1 MAFDKISAADRE
13 GKGNVGQ
20 PDTPNLTTSEMQE
33 QMDSLPNL
41 MIDKFN
47 EFIDALNANTAAANI
62 GASVPNGI
70 TAQENIQS
78 ILNAMVLNLALCVS
92 DKHTHANK
100 EVLDMISSDS
110 LEAYDRLVV
119 LLDGL
124 NSFETFLTNTDSSF
138 PTSGAVKRFVDSYDM
153 RSKILE
159 AAYPVGCVYSTT
171 GTAPGT
177 VFGGTWSFIDS
188 SDGVSR
194 YVRVS

>member
-41 MIDKFN
+41 AIEKFN
-47 EFIDALNANTAAANI
+47 EFIDAINANTAAANV
-62 GASVPNGI
+62 GAKVPSGI
-70 TAQENIQS
+70 TAQENVQS

-110 LEAYDRLVV
+110 LEAYDRLVT
-119 LLDGL
+119 LLDGI
-124 NSFETFLTNTDSSF
+124 NAYETTLTNTDASF
-138 PTSGAVKRFVDSYDM
+138 PTSGAVKRFVDGYDM
-153 RSKILE
+153 KAKIL
-159 AAYPVGCVYSTT
+159 ATAYPVGCVYSTT

-177 VFGGTWSFIDS
+177 IFGGTWNVLDS
-188 SDGVSR
+188 SSGVTR